1 MEQLSQDQA
10 PRAEALPLVGNE
22 LALDLANTS
31 SGRGTAKARE
41 HLQRAEHVVLWARHA
56 KALTPADGET
66 LQAILAANPKLAA
79 RLLRRTLE
87 VREVVYAIAAAIAA
101 GHPADGAAIDQLRR
115 IHAECVA
122 HAKLVPHGATFVW
135 AWDPA
140 DGPVEAVL
148 GPITLSALTLL
159 TQAESVA
166 HQAMPR
172 RSLRL
177 ALLRYDQEQE
187 PALVRNGGLRQPGQ
201 AAPLPSPQGRPARRR
216 LRPRIPGSIRWTP
229 SSAIDFSLLQ
239 PLGLRVLTTGCTQI
253 RGATKI
259 KFMSYVRVPRTG
271 SDASFETRASRAPQ
285 DEAKSYCHTQI
296 SSS

>member
-159 TQAESVA
+159 TQADLSRIKQCRGD
-166 HQAMPR
+166 HCGWLFFDTTKNKSR
-172 RSLRL
+172 RWCEMVVCGNR
-177 ALLRYDQEQE
+177 AKQRRFHRRR
-187 PALVRNGGLRQPGQ
+187 V
-201 AAPLPSPQGRPARRR
+201 GRPE
-216 LRPRIPGSIRWTP
+216 
-229 SSAIDFSLLQ
+229 D
-239 PLGLRVLTTGCTQI
+239 
-253 RGATKI
+253 
-259 KFMSYVRVPRTG
+259 
-271 SDASFETRASRAPQ
+271 D
-285 DEAKSYCHTQI
+285 
-296 SSS
+296 

>member
-87 VREVVYAIAAAIAA
+87 LREVVYAIAAAIAA
-101 GHPADGAAIDQLRR
+101 GYPADGAAIDQLRR

-159 TQAESVA
+159 TQADLSRIKQCRGD
-166 HQAMPR
+166 HCGWLFFDTTKNKSR
-172 RSLRL
+172 RWCEMEVCGNR
-177 ALLRYDQEQE
+177 AKQRRFHRRR
-187 PALVRNGGLRQPGQ
+187 V
-201 AAPLPSPQGRPARRR
+201 GRPE
-216 LRPRIPGSIRWTP
+216 
-229 SSAIDFSLLQ
+229 D
-239 PLGLRVLTTGCTQI
+239 
-253 RGATKI
+253 
-259 KFMSYVRVPRTG
+259 
-271 SDASFETRASRAPQ
+271 D
-285 DEAKSYCHTQI
+285 
-296 SSS
+296 